1 LKVENKRLISFVRVL
16 FSYEY
21 EITVRMSS
29 SSLLS
34 RSAEIVLR
42 AQNQFGNFTQRLN
55 TSDRIWFKGSLRSFM
70 FDTSTNGL
78 NGGEFSGGATLHGPQ
93 PKYARKFPLIQLTA
107 IGCVNCH
114 DAALT
119 AVHLQSQLR
128 VNARMKDLY
137 RGFKYLLN
145 VLFNPLVTFK

>member
-1 LKVENKRLISFVRVL
+1 
-16 FSYEY
+16 
-21 EITVRMSS
+21 MSS

-55 TSDRIWFKGSLRSFM
+55 TSDRVWFKGTLNSFM
-70 FDTSTNGL
+70 FDTTASGL
-78 NGGEFSGGATLHGPQ
+78 NGGEFGGSASSHGHH
-93 PKYARKFPLIQLTA
+93 PKYARKFPLIQITA
-107 IGCVNCH
+107 IGCVSCH
-114 DAALT
+114 DTDLT
-119 AVHLQSQLR
+119 QVHLQSQLR
-128 VNARMKDLY
+128 MNARIKDLY